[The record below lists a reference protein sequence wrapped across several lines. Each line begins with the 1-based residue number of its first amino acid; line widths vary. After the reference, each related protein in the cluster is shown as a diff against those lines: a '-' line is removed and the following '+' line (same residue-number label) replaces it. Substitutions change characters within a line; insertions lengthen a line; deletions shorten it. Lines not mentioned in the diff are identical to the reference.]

1 MARMKRYTRWRG
13 EDRVIAPKELSRGE
27 KGEFAGPAAEQLA
40 AYEDSGLTPAQ
51 VRLQAGELCRLQAEN
66 DELLGCVVELEG
78 RIAAIK
84 SEREYFRSR
93 AEFFRELAERRNN
106 GGQK

>member
-13 EDRVIAPKELSRGE
+13 EDRVIAPKELSRSF
-27 KGEFAGPAAEQLA
+27 KGEFTGPAAEQLA

-51 VRLQAGELCRLQAEN
+51 VRLQAGELCRLQVKH
-66 DELLGCVVELEG
+66 DELQARVEELEG
-78 RIAAIK
+78 HIAAVT

-93 AEFFRELAERRNN
+93 AEFFRELAGER
-106 GGQK
+106 K